1 MTDRIQAPL
10 QPNESVR
17 ITREPVKP
25 EPRKSQFQIIEEI
38 AKSREGKTRWR

>member
-1 MTDRIQAPL
+1 MTTRIQVTI
-10 QPNESVR
+10 QPNESAR
-17 ITREPVKP
+17 IIREP